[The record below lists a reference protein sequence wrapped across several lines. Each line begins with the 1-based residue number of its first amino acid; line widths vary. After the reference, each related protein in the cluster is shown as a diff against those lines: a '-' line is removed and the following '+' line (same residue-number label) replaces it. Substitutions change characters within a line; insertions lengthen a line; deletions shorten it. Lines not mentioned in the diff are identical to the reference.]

1 MSGSDAS
8 GETWLVLG
16 SAVITLA
23 VIVLIVAPA
32 NPMVGGAFLGAGAG
46 LLLFGVL
53 RAWLDRERKQV
64 TRRH

>member
-8 GETWLVLG
+8 GENWLILG

-53 RAWLDRERKQV
+53 RAWLGRERKPV
-64 TRRH
+64 DRRH